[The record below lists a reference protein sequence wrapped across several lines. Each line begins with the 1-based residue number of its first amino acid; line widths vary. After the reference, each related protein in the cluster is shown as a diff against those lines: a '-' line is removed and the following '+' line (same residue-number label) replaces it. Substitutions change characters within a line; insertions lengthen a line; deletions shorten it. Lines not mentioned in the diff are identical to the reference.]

1 MFDRDIV
8 KEYLRREKEAKR
20 KHQNF
25 DHDAAL
31 AEIAAMAT
39 CTVSDVNY
47 LVFMNA
53 HPELE

>member
-8 KEYLRREKEAKR
+8 KEYLRREKRAKR

-25 DHDAAL
+25 DHEATL

-39 CTVSDVNY
+39 CTVSDVQY
-47 LVFMNA
+47 LVVMHLN
-53 HPELE
+53 PDLE

>member
-8 KEYLRREKEAKR
+8 KEYLRREKRAKR

-31 AEIAAMAT
+31 AEIAAMANRNFG
-39 CTVSDVNY
+39 DVRR
-47 LVFMNA
+47 LVVDAIFSGPN
-53 HPELE
+53 